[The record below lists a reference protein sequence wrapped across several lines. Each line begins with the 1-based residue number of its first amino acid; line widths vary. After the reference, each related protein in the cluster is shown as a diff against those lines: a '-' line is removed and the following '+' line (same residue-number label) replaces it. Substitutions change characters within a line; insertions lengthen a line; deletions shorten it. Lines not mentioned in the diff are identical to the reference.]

1 MASLPRARLY
11 KMVTPPQVKS
21 GITVKIGDKTVA
33 GQTSGMSTLIKATN
47 SLGATANSIAIIV
60 EKMVGTFSQQMKQ
73 QISQQQELMDRRTE
87 ALEELTTAR
96 REEQE
101 DLIRQQNLA
110 ADKKAEQLQEG
121 KPAPDVKPE
130 PEKETG
136 GKLNFGF
143 GFLGGLLGFM
153 SKLFAGLVGLSL
165 LKWASKPDNI
175 KKTKKFIEAIGTVGK
190 WLLNTATFMIDM
202 GLGGLMEF
210 MEKPLSF
217 GGVFGILKFATALA
231 VLFAP
236 VSLAKLGIGT
246 VIKQFKS
253 GALVKNLKGMFKG
266 IFGLFRGIIGFISRR
281 PLAAAIAGGA
291 LLAWGIKSK
300 MDEDKEERELDD
312 GARKEENNSSVKLP
326 PEVKG
331 KQNSGIMEKGEV
343 TGGNMTKEQI
353 EAQKA
358 YMSLEED
365 MMQAI
370 EDGDMKRHAQLQK
383 EQDALPKF
391 AGGGWISGPQ
401 SGYPVSLDGG
411 KSTSFIGH
419 GTEYVGLPKKA
430 AGGAFVVPFDTP
442 ATRTN
447 PGLTNRRMAEAT
459 TKGFSV
465 PFSVGGLLPQYKE
478 GGQYKDYWK
487 GKDISHFGQMGYRM
501 GQIMPEHLVVAFS
514 TLKEKT
520 VTKNG
525 EIVEDQ
531 SYSHFEDGVASVG
544 TQDMIDHQKDLVQRV
559 QKVPGY
565 ENKNFLDIL
574 YKRNMMP
581 PQQFVPILNSSDAS
595 KQSDD
600 KYFAAR
606 KKDREAGLAFPPGTA
621 LIDKLSE
628 LGIFSGGGKVNIDA
642 VKHRDVGGYINSQE
656 SAAESDFNDMSGGSS
671 VNTIN
676 LPDKVQSS
684 GNQEVPVAPP
694 IVIPNDYEPP
704 ANDFFQTRYGL
715 MADSKASPVE
725 MF

>member
-1 MASLPRARLY
+1 MATLPRARLY

-33 GQTSGMSTLIKATN
+33 GQTSGMTTLIKATN

-60 EKMVGTFSQQMKQ
+60 EKMVGTFGEQMKQ
-73 QISQQQELMDRRTE
+73 QISQQQELMERRTT
-87 ALEELTTAR
+87 ALEELTQSQ
-96 REEQE
+96 REQQE
-101 DLIRQQNLA
+101 ELIQKQNLA
-110 ADKKAEQLQEG
+110 ADKRAEQLQEG
-121 KPAPDVKPE
+121 KPAPVVKPE
-130 PEKETG
+130 DEEETK

-143 GFLGGLLGFM
+143 GFLGGLVGFM
-153 SKLFAGLVGLSL
+153 GKLFAGLVGLSL

-190 WLLNTATFMIDM
+190 WLLNTATFLIDM

-217 GGVFGILKFATALA
+217 GGVFGIIKFVTALGL
-231 VLFAP
+231 LFAP
-236 VSLAKLGIGT
+236 VSIAKLGIGT

-266 IFGLFRGIIGFISRR
+266 IFGLFKGIVGFISRR
-281 PLAAAIAGGA
+281 PLAAAIAGTA

-300 MDEDKEERELDD
+300 MDENKEKNELED
-312 GARKEENNSSVKLP
+312 GARKEENNSSEKLDNKTSKSYNMP
-326 PEVKG
+326 NNNVNVTLADGTVLKPGDEGHMEQLDKMR
-331 KQNSGIMEKGEV
+331 QQLRDSGAV
-343 TGGNMTKEQI
+343 TPLP
-353 EAQKA
+353 QKA
-358 YMSLEED
+358 
-365 MMQAI
+365 A
-370 EDGDMKRHAQLQK
+370 
-383 EQDALPKF
+383 
-391 AGGGWISGPQ
+391 GGWISGPQ

-419 GTEYVGLPKKA
+419 GTEYVGYPKKA

-442 ATRTN
+442 ATKTN
-447 PGLTNRRMAEAT
+447 PGLTNRRLAEAT
-459 TKGFSV
+459 SKGFSV

-478 GGQYKDYWK
+478 GGQYADYWK
-487 GKDISHFGQMGYRM
+487 DKDISHFGQIGYRM
-501 GQIMPEHLVVAFS
+501 GQIQPEHLVVAFS

-520 VTKNG
+520 VTRNG
-525 EIVEDQ
+525 EIVDDE
-531 SYSHFEDGVASVG
+531 SYSHFEDGIASVG
-544 TQDMIDHQKDLVQRV
+544 TEDMKDHQKDLVQRV

-581 PQQFVPILNSSDAS
+581 PQQFVPILNSSDAA
-595 KQSDD
+595 KQSDA
-600 KYFAAR
+600 KWFAAR
-606 KKDREAGLAFPPGTA
+606 KQDREAGLAFPPGTA
-621 LIDKLSE
+621 LMDKLSE
-628 LGIFSGGGKVNIDA
+628 LGIFASGGKVNIDA

-656 SAAESDFNDMSGGSS
+656 SAAEMSYNDASGGSS

-676 LPDKVQSS
+676 LPDKVQS
-684 GNQEVPVAPP
+684 GGEQEMPKTPP

-715 MADSKASPVE
+715 MADSKSDPVE

>member
-1 MASLPRARLY
+1 MATLPRARLY

-33 GQTSGMSTLIKATN
+33 GQTSGMTTLIKATN

-60 EKMVGTFSQQMKQ
+60 EKMVGTFGEQMKQ
-73 QISQQQELMDRRTE
+73 QISQQQELMERRTT
-87 ALEELTTAR
+87 ALEELTQSQ
-96 REEQE
+96 REQQE
-101 DLIRQQNLA
+101 ELIQKQNLA
-110 ADKKAEQLQEG
+110 ADKRAEQLQEG
-121 KPAPDVKPE
+121 KPAPVVKPE
-130 PEKETG
+130 DEEETG

-143 GFLGGLLGFM
+143 GFLGGLVGFM
-153 SKLFAGLVGLSL
+153 GKLFAGLVGLSL
-165 LKWASKPDNI
+165 LKWASKPGNI
-175 KKTKKFIEAIGTVGK
+175 KKTQKFIEAIGTVGK
-190 WLLNTATFMIDM
+190 WLLNTATFLIDM

-217 GGVFGILKFATALA
+217 GGVFGIIKFVTALGL
-231 VLFAP
+231 LFAP
-236 VSLAKLGIGT
+236 VSIAKLGIGT

-266 IFGLFRGIIGFISRR
+266 IFGLFKGIVGFISRR
-281 PLAAAIAGGA
+281 PLAAAIAGTA

-300 MDEDKEERELDD
+300 MDENKEKNELED
-312 GARKEENNSSVKLP
+312 GARKEENNSSEKLDNKTSKSYNMP
-326 PEVKG
+326 NNNVNVTLADGTVLKPGDEGHMEQLDKMR
-331 KQNSGIMEKGEV
+331 QQLRDSGAV
-343 TGGNMTKEQI
+343 TPLP
-353 EAQKA
+353 QKA
-358 YMSLEED
+358 
-365 MMQAI
+365 A
-370 EDGDMKRHAQLQK
+370 
-383 EQDALPKF
+383 
-391 AGGGWISGPQ
+391 GGWISGPQ

-419 GTEYVGLPKKA
+419 GTEYVGYPKKA

-442 ATRTN
+442 ATKTN

-459 TKGFSV
+459 SKGFSV

-478 GGQYKDYWK
+478 GGQYADYWK
-487 GKDISHFGQMGYRM
+487 DKDISHFGQMGYRM
-501 GQIMPEHLVVAFS
+501 GQIQPEHLVVAFS

-520 VTKNG
+520 VTRNG
-525 EIVEDQ
+525 EIVDDE
-531 SYSHFEDGVASVG
+531 SYSHFEDGIASVG
-544 TQDMIDHQKDLVQRV
+544 TEDMKDHQKDLVQRV

-581 PQQFVPILNSSDAS
+581 PQQFVPILNSSDAA

-600 KYFAAR
+600 KWFAAR
-606 KKDREAGLAFPPGTA
+606 KQDREAGLAFPPGTA
-621 LIDKLSE
+621 LMDKLSE
-628 LGIFSGGGKVNIDA
+628 LGIFAGGGKVNIDA

-656 SAAESDFNDMSGGSS
+656 SAAEMSYNDASGGSS

-676 LPDKVQSS
+676 LPDKVQS
-684 GNQEVPVAPP
+684 GGEQEMPKTPP

-715 MADSKASPVE
+715 MADSKSDPVE

>member
-1 MASLPRARLY
+1 MATLPRARLY

-33 GQTSGMSTLIKATN
+33 GQTSGMTTLIKATN

-60 EKMVGTFSQQMKQ
+60 EKMVGTFGEQMKQ
-73 QISQQQELMDRRTE
+73 QISQQQELMERRTT
-87 ALEELTTAR
+87 ALEELTQSQ
-96 REEQE
+96 REQQE
-101 DLIRQQNLA
+101 ELIQKQNLA
-110 ADKKAEQLQEG
+110 ADKRAEQLQEG
-121 KPAPDVKPE
+121 KPAPVVKPE
-130 PEKETG
+130 DEEETG

-143 GFLGGLLGFM
+143 GFLGGLVGFM
-153 SKLFAGLVGLSL
+153 GKLFAGLVGLSL
-165 LKWASKPDNI
+165 LKWASKPGNI
-175 KKTKKFIEAIGTVGK
+175 KKTQKFIEAIGTVGK
-190 WLLNTATFMIDM
+190 WLLNTATFLIDM

-217 GGVFGILKFATALA
+217 GGVFGIIKFVTALGL
-231 VLFAP
+231 LFAP
-236 VSLAKLGIGT
+236 VSIAKLGIGT

-266 IFGLFRGIIGFISRR
+266 IFGLFKGIVGFISRR
-281 PLAAAIAGGA
+281 PLAAAIAGTA

-300 MDEDKEERELDD
+300 MDQNKEEEELED
-312 GARKEENNSSVKLP
+312 GARKEENDSSEKLDNKTSKSYNMP
-326 PEVKG
+326 NNNVNVTLADGTVLKPGDEGHMEQLDKMR
-331 KQNSGIMEKGEV
+331 QQLRDSGAV
-343 TGGNMTKEQI
+343 TPLP
-353 EAQKA
+353 QKA
-358 YMSLEED
+358 
-365 MMQAI
+365 A
-370 EDGDMKRHAQLQK
+370 
-383 EQDALPKF
+383 
-391 AGGGWISGPQ
+391 GGWISGPQ

-419 GTEYVGLPKKA
+419 GTEYVGYPKKA

-442 ATRTN
+442 ATKTN

-459 TKGFSV
+459 SKGFSV

-478 GGQYKDYWK
+478 GGQYADYWK
-487 GKDISHFGQMGYRM
+487 DKDISHFGQMGYRM
-501 GQIMPEHLVVAFS
+501 GQIQPEHLVVAFS

-520 VTKNG
+520 VTRNG
-525 EIVEDQ
+525 EIVDDE
-531 SYSHFEDGVASVG
+531 SYSHFEDGIASVG
-544 TQDMIDHQKDLVQRV
+544 TEDMKDHQKDLVQRV

-581 PQQFVPILNSSDAS
+581 PQQFVPILNSSDAA

-600 KYFAAR
+600 KWFAAR
-606 KKDREAGLAFPPGTA
+606 KQDREAGLAFPPGTA
-621 LIDKLSE
+621 LMDKLSE
-628 LGIFSGGGKVNIDA
+628 LGIFASGGKVNIDA

-656 SAAESDFNDMSGGSS
+656 SAAEMSYNDASGGSS

-676 LPDKVQSS
+676 LPDKVQS
-684 GNQEVPVAPP
+684 GGEQEMPKTPP

-715 MADSKASPVE
+715 MADSKSDPVE

>member
-1 MASLPRARLY
+1 
-11 KMVTPPQVKS
+11 
-21 GITVKIGDKTVA
+21 
-33 GQTSGMSTLIKATN
+33 
-47 SLGATANSIAIIV
+47 
-60 EKMVGTFSQQMKQ
+60 
-73 QISQQQELMDRRTE
+73 
-87 ALEELTTAR
+87 
-96 REEQE
+96 
-101 DLIRQQNLA
+101 
-110 ADKKAEQLQEG
+110 
-121 KPAPDVKPE
+121 
-130 PEKETG
+130 
-136 GKLNFGF
+136 
-143 GFLGGLLGFM
+143 
-153 SKLFAGLVGLSL
+153 
-165 LKWASKPDNI
+165 
-175 KKTKKFIEAIGTVGK
+175 
-190 WLLNTATFMIDM
+190 
-202 GLGGLMEF
+202 
-210 MEKPLSF
+210 
-217 GGVFGILKFATALA
+217 
-231 VLFAP
+231 
-236 VSLAKLGIGT
+236 
-246 VIKQFKS
+246 
-253 GALVKNLKGMFKG
+253 
-266 IFGLFRGIIGFISRR
+266 
-281 PLAAAIAGGA
+281 
-291 LLAWGIKSK
+291 
-300 MDEDKEERELDD
+300 
-312 GARKEENNSSVKLP
+312 
-326 PEVKG
+326 
-331 KQNSGIMEKGEV
+331 
-343 TGGNMTKEQI
+343 
-353 EAQKA
+353 
-358 YMSLEED
+358 
-365 MMQAI
+365 
-370 EDGDMKRHAQLQK
+370 MKRHAQLQK

-442 ATRTN
+442 ATKTN
-447 PGLTNRRMAEAT
+447 PGLTNRRLAEAT
-459 TKGFSV
+459 SKGFSV

-478 GGQYKDYWK
+478 GGQYADYWK

-544 TQDMIDHQKDLVQRV
+544 TQDMIEHQKDLVQRV

-628 LGIFSGGGKVNIDA
+628 LGIFAAGGKVNIDA

-656 SAAESDFNDMSGGSS
+656 SAAEMSYNDASGGSS

-676 LPDKVQSS
+676 LPDKVQS
-684 GNQEVPVAPP
+684 GGEQEMPKTPP

-715 MADSKASPVE
+715 MADSKSDPVE

>member
-1 MASLPRARLY
+1 MATLPRARLY

-33 GQTSGMSTLIKATN
+33 GQTSGMTTLIKATN

-60 EKMVGTFSQQMKQ
+60 EKMVGTFGEQMKQ
-73 QISQQQELMDRRTE
+73 QISQQQELMERRTT
-87 ALEELTTAR
+87 ALEELTQSQ
-96 REEQE
+96 REQQE
-101 DLIRQQNLA
+101 ELIQKQNLA
-110 ADKKAEQLQEG
+110 ADKRAEQLQEG
-121 KPAPDVKPE
+121 KPAPVVKPE
-130 PEKETG
+130 DEEETG

-143 GFLGGLLGFM
+143 GFLGGLVGFM
-153 SKLFAGLVGLSL
+153 GKLFAGLVGLSL
-165 LKWASKPDNI
+165 LKWASKPGNI
-175 KKTKKFIEAIGTVGK
+175 KKTQKFIEAIGTVGK
-190 WLLNTATFMIDM
+190 WLLNTATFLIDM

-217 GGVFGILKFATALA
+217 GGVFGIIKFVTALGL
-231 VLFAP
+231 LFAP
-236 VSLAKLGIGT
+236 VSIAKLGIGT

-266 IFGLFRGIIGFISRR
+266 IFGLFKGIVGFISRR
-281 PLAAAIAGGA
+281 PLAAAIAGTA

-300 MDEDKEERELDD
+300 MDENKEKNELED
-312 GARKEENNSSVKLP
+312 GARKEENNSSEKLDNKTSKSYNMP
-326 PEVKG
+326 NNNVNVTLADGTVLKPGDEGHMEQLDKMR
-331 KQNSGIMEKGEV
+331 QQLRDSGAV
-343 TGGNMTKEQI
+343 TPLP
-353 EAQKA
+353 QKA
-358 YMSLEED
+358 
-365 MMQAI
+365 A
-370 EDGDMKRHAQLQK
+370 
-383 EQDALPKF
+383 
-391 AGGGWISGPQ
+391 GGWISGPQ

-419 GTEYVGLPKKA
+419 GTEYVGYPKKA

-442 ATRTN
+442 ATKTN

-459 TKGFSV
+459 SKGFSV

-478 GGQYKDYWK
+478 GGQYADYWK
-487 GKDISHFGQMGYRM
+487 DKDISHFGQMGYRM
-501 GQIMPEHLVVAFS
+501 GQIQPEHLVVAFS

-520 VTKNG
+520 VTRNG
-525 EIVEDQ
+525 EIVDDE
-531 SYSHFEDGVASVG
+531 SYSHFEDGIASVG
-544 TQDMIDHQKDLVQRV
+544 TEDMKDHQKDLVQRV

-581 PQQFVPILNSSDAS
+581 PQQFVPILNSSDAA

-600 KYFAAR
+600 KWFAAR

-621 LIDKLSE
+621 LMDKLSE
-628 LGIFSGGGKVNIDA
+628 LGIFAGGGKVNIDA

-656 SAAESDFNDMSGGSS
+656 SAAEMSYNDASGGSS

-676 LPDKVQSS
+676 LPDKVQS
-684 GNQEVPVAPP
+684 GGEQEMPKTPP

-715 MADSKASPVE
+715 MADSKSDPVE

>member
-1 MASLPRARLY
+1 MATLPRARLY

-33 GQTSGMSTLIKATN
+33 GQTSGMTTLIKATN

-60 EKMVGTFSQQMKQ
+60 EKMVGTFGEQMKQ
-73 QISQQQELMDRRTE
+73 QISQQQELMERRTT
-87 ALEELTTAR
+87 ALEELTQSQ
-96 REEQE
+96 REQQE
-101 DLIRQQNLA
+101 ELIQKQNLA
-110 ADKKAEQLQEG
+110 ADKRAEQLQEG
-121 KPAPDVKPE
+121 KPAPVVKPE
-130 PEKETG
+130 DEEETG

-143 GFLGGLLGFM
+143 GFLGGLVGFM
-153 SKLFAGLVGLSL
+153 GKLFAGLVGLSL
-165 LKWASKPDNI
+165 LKWASKPGNI
-175 KKTKKFIEAIGTVGK
+175 KKTQKFIEAIGTVGK
-190 WLLNTATFMIDM
+190 WLLNTATFLIDM

-217 GGVFGILKFATALA
+217 GGVFGIIKFVTALGL
-231 VLFAP
+231 LFAP
-236 VSLAKLGIGT
+236 VSIAKLGIGT

-266 IFGLFRGIIGFISRR
+266 IFGLFKGIVGFISRR
-281 PLAAAIAGGA
+281 PLAAAIAGTA

-300 MDEDKEERELDD
+300 MDENKEKNELED
-312 GARKEENNSSVKLP
+312 GARKEENNSSEKLDNKTSKSYNMP
-326 PEVKG
+326 NNNVNVTLADGTVLKPGDEGHMEQLDKMR
-331 KQNSGIMEKGEV
+331 QQLRDSGAV
-343 TGGNMTKEQI
+343 TPLP
-353 EAQKA
+353 QKA
-358 YMSLEED
+358 
-365 MMQAI
+365 A
-370 EDGDMKRHAQLQK
+370 
-383 EQDALPKF
+383 
-391 AGGGWISGPQ
+391 GGWISGPQ

-419 GTEYVGLPKKA
+419 GTEYVGYPKKA

-442 ATRTN
+442 ATKTN

-459 TKGFSV
+459 SKGFSV

-478 GGQYKDYWK
+478 GGQYADYWK
-487 GKDISHFGQMGYRM
+487 DKDISHFGQMGYRM
-501 GQIMPEHLVVAFS
+501 GQIQPEHLVVAFS

-520 VTKNG
+520 VTRNG
-525 EIVEDQ
+525 EIVDDE
-531 SYSHFEDGVASVG
+531 SYSHFEDGIASVG
-544 TQDMIDHQKDLVQRV
+544 TEDMKDHQKDLVQRV

-581 PQQFVPILNSSDAS
+581 PQQFVPILNSSDAA

-600 KYFAAR
+600 KWFAAR
-606 KKDREAGLAFPPGTA
+606 KQDREAGLAFPPGTA
-621 LIDKLSE
+621 LMDKLSE
-628 LGIFSGGGKVNIDA
+628 LGIFASGGKVNIDA

-656 SAAESDFNDMSGGSS
+656 SAAEMSYNDASGGSS

-676 LPDKVQSS
+676 LPDKVQS
-684 GNQEVPVAPP
+684 GGEQEMPKTPP

-715 MADSKASPVE
+715 MADSKSDPVE

>member
-1 MASLPRARLY
+1 MATLPRARLY

-33 GQTSGMSTLIKATN
+33 GQTSGMTTLIKATN

-60 EKMVGTFSQQMKQ
+60 EKMVGTFGEQMKQ
-73 QISQQQELMDRRTE
+73 QISQQQELMERRTT
-87 ALEELTTAR
+87 ALEELTQSQ
-96 REEQE
+96 REQQE
-101 DLIRQQNLA
+101 ELIQKQNLA
-110 ADKKAEQLQEG
+110 ADKRAEQLQEG
-121 KPAPDVKPE
+121 KPAPVVKPE
-130 PEKETG
+130 DEEETG

-143 GFLGGLLGFM
+143 GFLGGLVGFM
-153 SKLFAGLVGLSL
+153 GKLFAGLVGLSL
-165 LKWASKPDNI
+165 LKWASKPGNI
-175 KKTKKFIEAIGTVGK
+175 KKTQKFIEAIGTVGK
-190 WLLNTATFMIDM
+190 WLLNTATFLIDM

-217 GGVFGILKFATALA
+217 GGVFGIIKFVTALGL
-231 VLFAP
+231 LFAP
-236 VSLAKLGIGT
+236 VSIAKLGIGT

-266 IFGLFRGIIGFISRR
+266 IFGLFKGIVGFISRR
-281 PLAAAIAGGA
+281 PLAAAIAGTA

-300 MDEDKEERELDD
+300 MDENKEKNELED
-312 GARKEENNSSVKLP
+312 GARKEENNSSEKLDNKTSKSYNMP
-326 PEVKG
+326 NNNVNVTLADGTVLKPGDEGHMEQLDKMR
-331 KQNSGIMEKGEV
+331 QQLRDSGAV
-343 TGGNMTKEQI
+343 TPLP
-353 EAQKA
+353 QKA
-358 YMSLEED
+358 
-365 MMQAI
+365 A
-370 EDGDMKRHAQLQK
+370 
-383 EQDALPKF
+383 
-391 AGGGWISGPQ
+391 GGWISGPQ

-442 ATRTN
+442 ATKTN

-459 TKGFSV
+459 SKGFSV

-478 GGQYKDYWK
+478 GGQYADYWK
-487 GKDISHFGQMGYRM
+487 DKDISHFGQMGYRM
-501 GQIMPEHLVVAFS
+501 GQIQPEHLVVAFS

-520 VTKNG
+520 VTRNG
-525 EIVEDQ
+525 EIVDDE
-531 SYSHFEDGVASVG
+531 SYSHFEDGIASVG
-544 TQDMIDHQKDLVQRV
+544 TEDMKDHQKDLVQRV

-581 PQQFVPILNSSDAS
+581 PQQFVPILNSSDAA

-600 KYFAAR
+600 KWFAAR
-606 KKDREAGLAFPPGTA
+606 KQDREAGLAFPPGTA
-621 LIDKLSE
+621 LMDKLSE
-628 LGIFSGGGKVNIDA
+628 LGIFAGGGKVNIDA

-656 SAAESDFNDMSGGSS
+656 SAAEMSYNDASGGSS

-676 LPDKVQSS
+676 LPDKVQS
-684 GNQEVPVAPP
+684 GGEQEMPKTPP

-715 MADSKASPVE
+715 MADSKSDPVE